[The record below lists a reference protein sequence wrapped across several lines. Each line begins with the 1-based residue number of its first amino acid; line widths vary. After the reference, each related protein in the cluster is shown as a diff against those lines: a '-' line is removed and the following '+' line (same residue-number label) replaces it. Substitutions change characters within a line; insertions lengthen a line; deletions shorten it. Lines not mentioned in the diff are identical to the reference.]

1 MTIEW
6 ILPVAFILIGLIA
19 GFVGEKIVYGKV
31 KQIVI
36 KKQIPGSDIIISSLH
51 RMTFTWL
58 FLAGLFAAIISY
70 QLKPDVTEA
79 LRKFITIVFLFSITL
94 VSARLTSGFVNLF
107 IKRKEGISAS
117 LISNFAKTTVLVLGT
132 LIILQTIGIEI
143 SAIVTTLGIGGLAV
157 GLALQDTLANL
168 FSGFYLILSKQVK
181 TGDYIKL
188 QDSQEGYIT
197 DITWR
202 TTTIKSLSNNVVIIP
217 NSQLGSAIFTNYHLP
232 IKQLMVTM
240 DVGVSYSSDL
250 EKVEK
255 ITVEVATEVMR
266 EISPD
271 IIEREPFI
279 LFHTFNDFS
288 IDYKVHIPVSEFL
301 SQREAKHLFVKKLHK
316 RYLQEGINIPFPI
329 RDVNLQNN

>member
-79 LRKFITIVFLFSITL
+79 LRKFITIIFLFSITL

-107 IKRKEGISAS
+107 IKRKEGVSAS

-232 IKQLMVTM
+232 IKQLMLTM

-329 RDVNLQNN
+329 RDVNLQSN

>member
-107 IKRKEGISAS
+107 I
-117 LISNFAKTTVLVLGT
+117 TTR
-132 LIILQTIGIEI
+132 I
-143 SAIVTTLGIGGLAV
+143 
-157 GLALQDTLANL
+157 N
-168 FSGFYLILSKQVK
+168 LSK
-181 TGDYIKL
+181 
-188 QDSQEGYIT
+188 IT
-197 DITWR
+197 C
-202 TTTIKSLSNNVVIIP
+202 
-217 NSQLGSAIFTNYHLP
+217 
-232 IKQLMVTM
+232 
-240 DVGVSYSSDL
+240 SYW
-250 EKVEK
+250 
-255 ITVEVATEVMR
+255 
-266 EISPD
+266 
-271 IIEREPFI
+271 F
-279 LFHTFNDFS
+279 
-288 IDYKVHIPVSEFL
+288 Y
-301 SQREAKHLFVKKLHK
+301 
-316 RYLQEGINIPFPI
+316 
-329 RDVNLQNN
+329 

>member
-1 MTIEW
+1 M
-6 ILPVAFILIGLIA
+6 IA

-79 LRKFITIVFLFSITL
+79 LRKFITIIFLFSITL

-107 IKRKEGISAS
+107 IKRKEGVSAS

-329 RDVNLQNN
+329 RDVNLQSN